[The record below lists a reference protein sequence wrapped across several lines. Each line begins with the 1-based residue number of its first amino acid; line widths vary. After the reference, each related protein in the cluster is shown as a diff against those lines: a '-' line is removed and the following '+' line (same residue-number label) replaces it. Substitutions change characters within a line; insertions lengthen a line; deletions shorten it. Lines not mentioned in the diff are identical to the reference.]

1 MKKFTNFISESI
13 SSQNQEFFANV
24 LKVQTDLSN
33 KTSYQK
39 LDIDINKL
47 TKPTAPFSWQD
58 LKSVNEFIDLMKD
71 NKTSPSIA
79 SEIFNNVNKY
89 IGDTNP
95 MILPYWFSNGNNTYL
110 VGIVIYNDK
119 AVQVEG
125 FLNIIDLEAS
135 QLCNNSDEVKKAI
148 FNDFKLYI
156 KTAYNNKYT
165 GMSSKIIYPAMK
177 SNIVSLGF
185 TQVTNSQNLM
195 DVKI

>member
-165 GMSSKIIYPAMK
+165 GMSSKIIYPDMK

-185 TQVTNSQNLM
+185 TQVTNY
-195 DVKI
+195 KI